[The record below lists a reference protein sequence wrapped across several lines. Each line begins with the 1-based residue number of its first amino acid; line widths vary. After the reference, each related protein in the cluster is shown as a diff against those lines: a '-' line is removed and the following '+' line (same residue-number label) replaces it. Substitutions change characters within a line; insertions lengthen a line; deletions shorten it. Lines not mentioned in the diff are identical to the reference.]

1 MLPVLVYYPNLVVI
15 DDFLIQKLVFLPG
28 TKVSHS
34 HLSCSQVI
42 SQDRY
47 QKVSFIKHF
56 SGKQCHVVTKYL
68 E

>member
-1 MLPVLVYYPNLVVI
+1 MLLVLIYYPNLVVI

-28 TKVSHS
+28 TKVSRS
-34 HLSCSQVI
+34 HLSCSESI

-47 QKVSFIKHF
+47 QKVSLIKYV
-56 SGKQCHVVTKYL
+56 SGKQSHVVTKYL